1 MIRAIILSS
10 FLLFLTSVNAQEIT
24 AFGTSFSYGED
35 VNRNEAFPVKL
46 QEMLNS
52 KGQNVKVYNFSVSGD
67 TTFDL
72 LNRLDRI
79 PKDSKIVIFEY
90 AIGNDQRSGIKR
102 DVTELNAGN
111 AIKKIIASNKQVI
124 LLLRGLHKDRLN
136 ELISRWTPFIQE
148 TGISYI
154 SIFQPASKN
163 AATNPAYYHPNPAFH
178 IEIAEQLVDPTLKL
192 LAKK

>member
-1 MIRAIILSS
+1 MIRAILLSS

-72 LNRLDRI
+72 LNRLDSI

-163 AATNPAYYHPNPAFH
+163 AATNPAYYHPNPVFH

>member
-1 MIRAIILSS
+1 MFRAISFSI
-10 FLLFLTSVNAQEIT
+10 FLLFSSSVSAQEVT
-24 AFGTSFSYGED
+24 AFGTSFTFGED

-46 QEMLNS
+46 EGMLNA
-52 KGQNVKVYNFSVSGD
+52 KGQSIKIYNYSVSGD

-72 LNRLDRI
+72 LKRLDRI
-79 PKDSKIVIFEY
+79 PKDSKVVIFEY

-102 DVTELNAGN
+102 EVTELNAAN
-111 AIKKIIASNKQVI
+111 AIRKIISSNKHVI
-124 LLLRGLHKDRLN
+124 LLLRGLHKDRLE
-136 ELISRWTPFIQE
+136 ELIGRWSPFIQE

-178 IEIAEQLVDPTLKL
+178 IEIAEQLVEPTIKL
-192 LAKK
+192 LSKK

>member
-1 MIRAIILSS
+1 MFRAITFSI
-10 FLLFLTSVNAQEIT
+10 FLLFSSFVSAQEVT
-24 AFGTSFSYGED
+24 AFGTSFTFGED

-46 QEMLNS
+46 EEMLNA
-52 KGQNVKVYNFSVSGD
+52 KGQSIKIYNYSVSGD

-79 PKDSKIVIFEY
+79 PKDSKVVIFEY

-102 DVTELNAGN
+102 EITELNAAN
-111 AIKKIIASNKQVI
+111 AIRKIIATNKQVI
-124 LLLRGLHKDRLN
+124 LLLRGLHKDRLE
-136 ELISRWTPFIQE
+136 ELIARWTPFIQE

-163 AATNPAYYHPNPAFH
+163 AATNPAYYHANPAFH
-178 IEIAEQLVDPTLKL
+178 IEIAEQLVEPTQKL
-192 LAKK
+192 LSKK